1 MKIKITLLVLFA
13 ASIVSAQRVKIASAN
28 KKFDDL
34 AYVDAISIYEDVAKK
49 GFKSPDLFQKLG
61 DANYFNA
68 NLKEANKWYAELFA
82 LNQKVDSEYYYRYAQ
97 TLKSVGDYT
106 KADEYLKS
114 FAQANADD
122 IRAKIYNDNKNYL
135 DELKNNSNRYDV
147 EDAGINS
154 KYSDYGA
161 AFYNGKLV
169 FTSTRDTGG
178 ISNMRNKW
186 TNQSYSNLFQSEVD
200 ADGHLKTPEPLG
212 KKVNSKYN
220 ESSPVFTK
228 DGRTMYFTRNNF
240 INGKKQKD
248 GKDVILLKL
257 YKASFDGFEWTKV
270 EELPFN
276 SNQYN
281 CAHPALSPDDKTLY
295 FASNMP
301 GSLGQ
306 SDIFK
311 VKINKDGSFGTPENL
326 GKEIN
331 TEARETFPFV
341 SDENELLFA
350 SDGQLGFGGLDV
362 FAVKINKDG
371 TFSKVLNVGAPVNS
385 SQDDFAYFID
395 SKSKFGFFSS
405 NRDGGKGFDDIY
417 RFKENYPLVF
427 TCDNNL
433 SGVVV
438 DDETKKPIPNAKV
451 TLFDKDMK
459 SLQNLVANEA
469 GEYNFEK
476 LDCSA
481 TYFVRGESTDYS
493 VVEKKITT
501 TDKPN
506 DKIKQDLLLPTIK
519 KSLKVGIDLT
529 TTFHL
534 KPIYFDT
541 NKSNI
546 RPDAANELAI
556 VLSVMKQ
563 YPEMKIA
570 VKTHTDCRA
579 TADYNRKLSDRRAV
593 SIMNWLVANGIAKNR
608 LTAKGYGESQL
619 INKCADGVKCSEEE
633 HQANRRSEFIVTSM
647 K

>member
-34 AYVDAISIYEDVAKK
+34 AYVDAISIYENVAKK

-114 FAQANADD
+114 FAQSNADD
-122 IRAKIYNDNKNYL
+122 IRAKLYNDNKDYL
-135 DELKNNSNRYDV
+135 AQLKNNSNRYDV

-169 FTSTRDTGG
+169 FTSSRDTGG
-178 ISNMRNKW
+178 VSKMRNKW

-200 ADGHLKTPEPLG
+200 AEGHLKTPEPLG

-257 YKASFDGFEWTKV
+257 YKATFDGFEWNMV

-281 CAHPALSPDDKTLY
+281 CAHPALSPDDKILY

-311 VKINKDGSFGTPENL
+311 VKINKDGSFGAPENL

-331 TEARETFPFV
+331 TEARETFPFI

-371 TFSKVLNVGAPVNS
+371 SYSKVLNVGAPVNS

-395 SKSKFGFFSS
+395 SKSRFGFFSS

-459 SLQNLVANEA
+459 SVQNLQANEL
-469 GEYNFEK
+469 GEYKFEK

-506 DKIKQDLLLPTIK
+506 DKIKQDLMLPTIK
-519 KSLKVGIDLT
+519 KGLKVGIDLS
-529 TTFHL
+529 TTFNL

-579 TADYNRKLSDRRAV
+579 TAEYNRKLSDRRAV

>member
-34 AYVDAISIYEDVAKK
+34 AYVDAISIYENVAKK

-114 FAQANADD
+114 FAQSNADD
-122 IRAKIYNDNKNYL
+122 IRAKLYNDNKDYL
-135 DELKNNSNRYDV
+135 AQLKNNSNRYDV

-169 FTSTRDTGG
+169 FTSSRDTGG
-178 ISNMRNKW
+178 VSKMRNKW

-200 ADGHLKTPEPLG
+200 AEGHLKTPEPLG

-257 YKASFDGFEWTKV
+257 YKATFDGFEWNMV

-281 CAHPALSPDDKTLY
+281 CAHPALSPDDKILY

-311 VKINKDGSFGTPENL
+311 VKINKDGSFGAPENL

-331 TEARETFPFV
+331 TEARETFPFI

-371 TFSKVLNVGAPVNS
+371 SYSKVLNVGAPVNS

-395 SKSKFGFFSS
+395 SKSRFGFFSS

-459 SLQNLVANEA
+459 SVQNLQANEL
-469 GEYNFEK
+469 GEYKFEK

-506 DKIKQDLLLPTIK
+506 DKIKQDLMLPTIK
-519 KSLKVGIDLT
+519 KGLKVGIDLS
-529 TTFHL
+529 TTFNL